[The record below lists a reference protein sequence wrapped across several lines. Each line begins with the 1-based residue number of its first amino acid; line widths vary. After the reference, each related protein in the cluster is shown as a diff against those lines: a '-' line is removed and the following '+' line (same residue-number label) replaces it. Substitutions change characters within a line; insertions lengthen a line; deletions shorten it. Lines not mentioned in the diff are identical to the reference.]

1 MEITPKLREVAHKFE
16 TPFVVLDLNLL
27 QRNYERLQ
35 RSVKNAVIFYAVKA
49 NSNVSILETLKEMGS
64 CFDVAS
70 RGEIEKLLS
79 LNISASRMSF
89 GNPIKREEDIAFSHK
104 LGINYFSVDSEME
117 IEKVA
122 RNAPG
127 SRVYGRIQMSSVD
140 SDWPLSK
147 KFGTDMD
154 HVKELMVYSKEL
166 GLIPYG
172 ISFHVGSQTYNKY
185 RWKEAI
191 MQASDIFLYL
201 QEEHNIHMQM
211 LNLGGGI
218 PIQHKKPIPSVEE
231 IGEIVDESIETYFD
245 FVPDL
250 KVFIE
255 PGRSMVGDIGTMVSS
270 VLLRSRKQTEEW
282 VYLDA
287 GVFHGLMETIENFRY
302 EVVVD
307 GKEDEEM
314 KTFTLAGP
322 TCDSV
327 DMIYQQIDLPASIT
341 YGDIVYFKNTGAY
354 TVEYG
359 TYFNGIRPPKIYILD
374 YI

>member
-1 MEITPKLREVAHKFE
+1 MEITPKLREVARKFE
-16 TPFVVLDLNLL
+16 TPFLVLDLNLL
-27 QRNYERLQ
+27 QKNYERLQ
-35 RSVKNAVIFYAVKA
+35 KAFKNTVIFYAVKA
-49 NSNVSILETLKEMGS
+49 NSNVSILETLKELGS

-79 LNISASRMSF
+79 LNINASRMSF
-89 GNPIKREEDIAFSHK
+89 GNTIKREEDIAFAHK
-104 LGINYFSVDSEME
+104 LGINYYSIDSEME

-122 RNAPG
+122 KNAPG

-154 HVKELMVYSKEL
+154 HAKKLMVYAQEV

-172 ISFHVGSQTYNKY
+172 ISFHVGSQTYNKF

-191 MQASDIFLYL
+191 MEVSDIFRDLID
-201 QEEHNIHMQM
+201 EHNIHLQM
-211 LNLGGGI
+211 VNLGGGI
-218 PIQHKKPIPSVEE
+218 PISHTKPIPTVEE
-231 IGEIVDESIETYFD
+231 IGEIVNESVENYLD
-245 FVPDL
+245 FVPEI

-282 VYLDA
+282 VFLDA

-307 GKEDEEM
+307 GKEEEET

-327 DMIYQQIDLPASIT
+327 DMIYQQIDLPVSVT
-341 YGDIVYFKNTGAY
+341 YGDILYFKNTGAY
-354 TVEYG
+354 TTEYG
-359 TYFNGIRPPKIYILD
+359 TYFNGIRPPKVYILD
-374 YI
+374 YV